1 MLSWFCAAG
10 SLLVAYLFARRLTR
24 PALWLSLFMQVPWAI
39 LAWRANQTGAVA
51 CALAFAAI
59 DIWGIQR
66 GFERSLGRGYKRRQR
81 PSLVELVELAKL
93 EEDAARSN
101 SGVTEMHHGK

>member
-39 LAWRANQTGAVA
+39 MAWRANQTGAVA

-59 DIWGIQR
+59 DIWGIQ
-66 GFERSLGRGYKRRQR
+66 RGYKRRQR